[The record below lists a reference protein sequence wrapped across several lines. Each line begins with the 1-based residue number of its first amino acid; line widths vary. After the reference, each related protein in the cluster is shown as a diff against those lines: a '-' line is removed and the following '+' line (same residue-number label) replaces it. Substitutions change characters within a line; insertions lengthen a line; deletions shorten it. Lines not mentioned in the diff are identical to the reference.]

1 MMILVAAGDLRAG
14 AIERCNVMRSG
25 ATSELMKKKW
35 LLSFSLTA
43 RFSPCIFFRRVVK
56 VTCRCSCYYID
67 KSDTYDAH
75 SFLHSRSFAFIKYT
89 MFRAACAPQINSYFR
104 AWILF
109 ISSERWTP
117 LAIFIVKVNASFNL
131 IAAHWGREEHRG
143 IYIPHRQICFCYKG
157 TRRATMYTSLD
168 IKRALSFR
176 WERRDK
182 AVRKCTFLTN
192 NAFLK
197 YAQLCPHR
205 GERENPDKCWYRR
218 SFVLAST
225 W

>member
-35 LLSFSLTA
+35 YDSFPLVLP
-43 RFSPCIFFRRVVK
+43 RVFSPCIFFRRVVK
-56 VTCRCSCYYID
+56 VTCRSSCYYIE
-67 KSDTYDAH
+67 SDTYDAH
-75 SFLHSRSFAFIKYT
+75 SFLHSRSFAFINIQC
-89 MFRAACAPQINSYFR
+89 FVRLARRQINSYFR

-131 IAAHWGREEHRG
+131 IAAHWGCEEHRG

-168 IKRALSFR
+168 IKRTLSFR
-176 WERRDK
+176 
-182 AVRKCTFLTN
+182 
-192 NAFLK
+192 
-197 YAQLCPHR
+197 
-205 GERENPDKCWYRR
+205 
-218 SFVLAST
+218 
-225 W
+225 